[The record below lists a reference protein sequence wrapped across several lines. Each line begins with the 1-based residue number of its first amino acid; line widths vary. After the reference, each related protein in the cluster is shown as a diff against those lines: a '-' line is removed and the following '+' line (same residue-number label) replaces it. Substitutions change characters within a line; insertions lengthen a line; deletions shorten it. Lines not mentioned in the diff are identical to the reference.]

1 MSNQTTK
8 AFKEALDKFIH
19 IGNCY
24 YNSKHHDNVLNIFN
38 DMEHID
44 RIALL
49 KGVFH
54 IYSIFEFGIE
64 EHSSMPVKT
73 TPKPETEVLATSV
86 DENIN
91 NKALVE
97 LKFWTFKVTFI
108 LGLMFFF
115 GFIILV
121 FFMSDSVDTGHS
133 TLNKFFGI
141 LSLLFSES

>member
-38 DMEHID
+38 DMEHVD

-54 IYSIFEFGIE
+54 MYSIFEFGIE
-64 EHSSMPVKT
+64 EHNSIPVKT
-73 TPKPETEVLATSV
+73 TPKPEVDALATSV
-86 DENIN
+86 DESIN

-97 LKFWTFKVTFI
+97 LKFWAFKVTFI
-108 LGLMFFF
+108 LGLVFFF

-121 FFMSDSVDTGHS
+121 FTMSDSVDTGHS
-133 TLNKFFGI
+133 SLNKFFGI
-141 LSLLFSES
+141 LGLLFSNS

>member
-38 DMEHID
+38 DMEHVD

-64 EHSSMPVKT
+64 EHNSLPVKT
-73 TPKPETEVLATSV
+73 TPKPEVDALAISV
-86 DENIN
+86 DESIN

-97 LKFWTFKVTFI
+97 LKFWVFKVTFV
-108 LGLMFFF
+108 LGLVFFF

-133 TLNKFFGI
+133 TLNKVFGI
-141 LSLLFSES
+141 LGLLFSDS

>member
-8 AFKEALDKFIH
+8 AFKEALDRFVH

-44 RIALL
+44 RIVLL
-49 KGVFH
+49 KGMFH
-54 IYSIFEFGIE
+54 MYSIFEFGIE
-64 EHSSMPVKT
+64 EHNSMPVKT
-73 TPKPETEVLATSV
+73 TPKPEVEVLATSV
-86 DENIN
+86 DESIN
-91 NKALVE
+91 KKALVE

-108 LGLMFFF
+108 LGLVFFF

-121 FFMSDSVDTGHS
+121 FLMSDSVDTGHS
-133 TLNKFFGI
+133 TLNKVFGI
-141 LSLLFSES
+141 LGLLFSGS

>member
-24 YNSKHHDNVLNIFN
+24 YNSKHHDNVLNIFS
-38 DMEHID
+38 DMEHSD

-54 IYSIFEFGIE
+54 MYSIFEFGIE
-64 EHSSMPVKT
+64 EHNSMPVKT
-73 TPKPETEVLATSV
+73 TPKPEVEALATSV
-86 DENIN
+86 DESIN

-97 LKFWTFKVTFI
+97 LKFWAFKVTFI
-108 LGLMFFF
+108 LALVFFF

-121 FFMSDSVDTGHS
+121 LTMSDSVDTGHS

-141 LSLLFSES
+141 LGLLFSES

>member
-38 DMEHID
+38 DMEHVD

-54 IYSIFEFGIE
+54 MYSIFEFGIE
-64 EHSSMPVKT
+64 EHNSMPVKT
-73 TPKPETEVLATSV
+73 TPKPEVEALATSV

-91 NKALVE
+91 KKALVE
-97 LKFWTFKVTFI
+97 LKFWAFKVTFV
-108 LGLMFFF
+108 LGLVFFF

-133 TLNKFFGI
+133 TLNKVFGI
-141 LSLLFSES
+141 LGLLFSGS